1 MNTDPLFSC
10 AGKVALITGAARGL
24 GREFAE
30 GFAARNANVIATDID
45 GEELTRMA
53 EGIAKSGG
61 QCLAVPGDVSTAGDV
76 QRVVKAGL
84 ERFKRIDIL
93 VNNAGIC
100 QNKAFLDLTEADWD
114 RTMAVNVKGAFLYT
128 QAVLPGMM
136 ERGFGRIIMISS
148 LSGRS
153 GGVNVSASYSAS
165 KAALMGLAK
174 GVARDA
180 APKGV
185 TVNIIAPGATDT
197 ALYANWPEAMKQGI
211 RDKIPARRFA
221 ETSDILGAVLF
232 LASDG
237 AAYVTGATIDVNGGL
252 LIV

>member
-1 MNTDPLFSC
+1 MNTDPLFNYN
-10 AGKVALITGAARGL
+10 GRVALITGAARGL

-30 GFAARNANVIATDID
+30 GFAARGASVVATDID
-45 GEELTRMA
+45 AAELASMEANVDGE
-53 EGIAKSGG
+53 
-61 QCLAVPGDVSTAGDV
+61 CLAVPGDVSNARDV
-76 QRVVKAGL
+76 KRIVAAGL

-93 VNNAGIC
+93 INNAGIC
-100 QNKAFLDLTEADWD
+100 QNSSFMDITESDWD
-114 RTMAVNVKGAFLYT
+114 RTLAVNVKGAFLFT

-153 GGVNVSASYSAS
+153 GGVNVSACYSAS

-174 GVARDA
+174 GVAREA
-180 APKGV
+180 APRGV

-197 ALYANWPEAMKQGI
+197 ALYAGWPEEMKQGI
-211 RDKIPARRFA
+211 RDKIPVKRFA
-221 ETSDILGAVLF
+221 STNDILGAALF